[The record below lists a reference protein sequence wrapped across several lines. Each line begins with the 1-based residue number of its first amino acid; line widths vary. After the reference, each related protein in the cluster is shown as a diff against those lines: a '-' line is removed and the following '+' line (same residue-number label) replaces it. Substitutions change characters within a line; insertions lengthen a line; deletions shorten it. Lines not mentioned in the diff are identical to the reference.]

1 MQEGA
6 ERSVPLPEAER
17 DVLKSRVLQ
26 QPSDI
31 QAPKV
36 TTTASSTSSLYN
48 QPHRHHHHH
57 HHHHHSH
64 SHSPSPSPSPSPSH
78 SHSHSHGHSHS
89 HSHSHNHNRNHSHK
103 KNSNAIITSIDDALS
118 LKKEKE
124 MQRLREERLK
134 RETEERKRTTALL
147 IQHLKQS
154 TVCSQTRQ
162 FNKFR
167 HCSTSWS
174 LYSLYPD
181 SVIVATSMLLLVI
194 ASFIT
199 CLSVDRAI
207 LIPSCKLRFY
217 IRASLPSLQ
226 AYTGLLAYP

>member
-6 ERSVPLPEAER
+6 ERAVSLPEEER
-17 DVLKSRVLQ
+17 DALKSRVLQ

-36 TTTASSTSSLYN
+36 TTTASSTSSLYK
-48 QPHRHHHHH
+48 QPHHHH

-64 SHSPSPSPSPSPSH
+64 SHSH
-78 SHSHSHGHSHS
+78 SR
-89 HSHSHNHNRNHSHK
+89 NRSHSHK
-103 KNSNAIITSIDDALS
+103 KNSNAIITSIDDALA

-226 AYTGLLAYP
+226 AYTGLLAYPWHPRNPHRY

>member
-6 ERSVPLPEAER
+6 ERAVSLPEEER
-17 DVLKSRVLQ
+17 DALKSRVLQ

-36 TTTASSTSSLYN
+36 TTTASSTSSLYK
-48 QPHRHHHHH
+48 QPHHHH

-64 SHSPSPSPSPSPSH
+64 SHSR
-78 SHSHSHGHSHS
+78 
-89 HSHSHNHNRNHSHK
+89 NRSHSHK
-103 KNSNAIITSIDDALS
+103 KNTNAIITSIDDALA

-217 IRASLPSLQ
+217 IRASLPPLQ
-226 AYTGLLAYP
+226 AYTGLLAYPWHPRNPHRY

>member
-6 ERSVPLPEAER
+6 ERAVSLPEEER
-17 DVLKSRVLQ
+17 DALKSRVLQ

-36 TTTASSTSSLYN
+36 TTTASSTSSLYK
-48 QPHRHHHHH
+48 QPHHHH

-64 SHSPSPSPSPSPSH
+64 SHSH
-78 SHSHSHGHSHS
+78 SHSR
-89 HSHSHNHNRNHSHK
+89 NRSHSHK
-103 KNSNAIITSIDDALS
+103 KNTNAIITSIDDALA

-226 AYTGLLAYP
+226 AYTGLLAYPWHPRTPHRY

>member
-6 ERSVPLPEAER
+6 EHAVSLPEEER
-17 DVLKSRVLQ
+17 DALKSRVLQ

-36 TTTASSTSSLYN
+36 TTTASSTSSLYK
-48 QPHRHHHHH
+48 QPHHHHH
-57 HHHHHSH
+57 RHHHHHSH
-64 SHSPSPSPSPSPSH
+64 SHSHSPNRSYSH
-78 SHSHSHGHSHS
+78 SHSPNRSYSHS
-89 HSHSHNHNRNHSHK
+89 HSPNHNHSRSHSHK
-103 KNSNAIITSIDDALS
+103 KNSNAIITSIDDALA

>member
-6 ERSVPLPEAER
+6 ERSVPLPEEER
-17 DVLKSRVLQ
+17 DALKSRVLQ

-36 TTTASSTSSLYN
+36 TTTASSTSSLSK
-48 QPHRHHHHH
+48 QPHYHHHRHHHHNS
-57 HHHHHSH
+57 HSH
-64 SHSPSPSPSPSPSH
+64 SHSPNRSHNH
-78 SHSHSHGHSHS
+78 SHSPN
-89 HSHSHNHNRNHSHK
+89 HNHSRSHSHK

-217 IRASLPSLQ
+217 IRASLPPLQ

>member
-1 MQEGA
+1 M
-6 ERSVPLPEAER
+6 SLPEEER
-17 DVLKSRVLQ
+17 DALKSRVLQ

-36 TTTASSTSSLYN
+36 TTTASSTSSLYK
-48 QPHRHHHHH
+48 QPHHHH

-64 SHSPSPSPSPSPSH
+64 SHSH
-78 SHSHSHGHSHS
+78 SHSR
-89 HSHSHNHNRNHSHK
+89 NRSHSHK
-103 KNSNAIITSIDDALS
+103 KNSNAIITSIDDALA

-207 LIPSCKLRFY
+207 LIPSWKLRFY

-226 AYTGLLAYP
+226 AYTGLLAYPWHPRNPHRY

>member
-6 ERSVPLPEAER
+6 EHAVSLPEEER
-17 DVLKSRVLQ
+17 DALKSRVLQ

-36 TTTASSTSSLYN
+36 TTTASSTSSLYK
-48 QPHRHHHHH
+48 QPHHHH

-64 SHSPSPSPSPSPSH
+64 SHSH
-78 SHSHSHGHSHS
+78 SHSR
-89 HSHSHNHNRNHSHK
+89 NRSHSHK
-103 KNSNAIITSIDDALS
+103 KNSNAIITSIDDALA

-124 MQRLREERLK
+124 MQRLREERLQ
-134 RETEERKRTTALL
+134 RDTEERKRTTALL

-226 AYTGLLAYP
+226 AYTGLLAYPWHPRNPHRY

>member
-1 MQEGA
+1 M
-6 ERSVPLPEAER
+6 PLPEAER

-64 SHSPSPSPSPSPSH
+64 SHSR
-78 SHSHSHGHSHS
+78 
-89 HSHSHNHNRNHSHK
+89 NRSHSHK
-103 KNSNAIITSIDDALS
+103 KNSNAIITSIDDALA

-217 IRASLPSLQ
+217 IRASIPSLQ

>member
-6 ERSVPLPEAER
+6 EHAVSLPEEER
-17 DVLKSRVLQ
+17 DALKSRVLQ

-36 TTTASSTSSLYN
+36 TTTASSTSSLYK
-48 QPHRHHHHH
+48 QPHHHH

-64 SHSPSPSPSPSPSH
+64 SHSH
-78 SHSHSHGHSHS
+78 SHSR
-89 HSHSHNHNRNHSHK
+89 NRSHSHK
-103 KNSNAIITSIDDALS
+103 KNSNAIITSIDDALA

-217 IRASLPSLQ
+217 IRASIPSLQ
-226 AYTGLLAYP
+226 AYTGLLAYPWHPRNPHRY

>member
-64 SHSPSPSPSPSPSH
+64 SHSR
-78 SHSHSHGHSHS
+78 
-89 HSHSHNHNRNHSHK
+89 NRSHSHK
-103 KNSNAIITSIDDALS
+103 KNSNAIITSIDDALA

-217 IRASLPSLQ
+217 IRASIPSLQ

>member
-6 ERSVPLPEAER
+6 EHAVSLPEEER
-17 DVLKSRVLQ
+17 DALKSRVLQ

-36 TTTASSTSSLYN
+36 TTTASSTSSLYK
-48 QPHRHHHHH
+48 QPHHHH

-64 SHSPSPSPSPSPSH
+64 SHSH
-78 SHSHSHGHSHS
+78 SHSR
-89 HSHSHNHNRNHSHK
+89 NRSHSHK
-103 KNSNAIITSIDDALS
+103 KNSNAIITSIDDALA

-154 TVCSQTRQ
+154 TVCAQTRQ

>member
-6 ERSVPLPEAER
+6 EHAVSLPEEER
-17 DVLKSRVLQ
+17 DALKSRVLQ

-36 TTTASSTSSLYN
+36 TTTASSTSSLYK
-48 QPHRHHHHH
+48 QPHHHH

-64 SHSPSPSPSPSPSH
+64 SHSH
-78 SHSHSHGHSHS
+78 SHSR
-89 HSHSHNHNRNHSHK
+89 NRSHSHK
-103 KNSNAIITSIDDALS
+103 KNSNAIITSIDDALA

-226 AYTGLLAYP
+226 AYTGLLAYPWHPRNPHRY